1 MILFIRSK
9 IMIIPVNMAKRVMLT
24 MVMTIFML
32 HDLVGIGIVDVSIV
46 VVVFLVFLSLQL
58 LFASA
63 AFGVVLV
70 TV

>member
-1 MILFIRSK
+1 
-9 IMIIPVNMAKRVMLT
+9 MAKRVMLT